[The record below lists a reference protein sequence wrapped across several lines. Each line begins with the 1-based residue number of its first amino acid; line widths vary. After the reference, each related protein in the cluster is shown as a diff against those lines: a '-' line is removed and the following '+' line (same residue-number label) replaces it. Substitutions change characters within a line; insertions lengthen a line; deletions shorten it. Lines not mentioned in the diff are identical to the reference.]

1 MTSLE
6 MAGVSVTVLHVDD
19 VLLQC
24 LDYPTDVPGWSH
36 LSEPAS
42 YQPGQCLVKGRSP
55 QAQPIHT
62 LTNETDRESTT
73 SNNELGSVVQK
84 LLRVVSDAV
93 IKAED
98 YLNELDS
105 GSGDGDCGSTFKR
118 GAQAVIE
125 ALSSGAIP
133 CSYPSQCL
141 STLANIIETSMGG
154 TSGALYSIM
163 LTAAAVHVNTE
174 VTLDGLVEAFGIVT

>member
-1 MTSLE
+1 MELGLGIHGEAGVKRAKVKPADEIVAIMLDHLVNSQSYLSLTAGDQVAVVVNNLGGTSRLEMSIIARAVIQYLVQTKSIAVERCYVGSYMTSLE

-73 SNNELGSVVQK
+73 SNNELGS
-84 LLRVVSDAV
+84 
-93 IKAED
+93 
-98 YLNELDS
+98 
-105 GSGDGDCGSTFKR
+105 
-118 GAQAVIE
+118 
-125 ALSSGAIP
+125 
-133 CSYPSQCL
+133 
-141 STLANIIETSMGG
+141 
-154 TSGALYSIM
+154 
-163 LTAAAVHVNTE
+163 
-174 VTLDGLVEAFGIVT
+174 